1 MNPSLI
7 ADVVRFEI
15 ARSLSPGRLSIWVL
29 LTAFPIV
36 LIGVVRWVI
45 GTADPEILT
54 GMLYVLVPQVTCMLG
69 LLLWGT
75 PAIST
80 ELEGQTW
87 IYLAM
92 RRSGRSMVL
101 VGKYL
106 TAVLWTLSSAL
117 VSITVCCLLMGSASS
132 SETWAAMCILA
143 VLSCVVYGA
152 LYLLIGVVFFRRT
165 MVAAVAYT
173 LAFEVGLGFVPAVI
187 NKILISYRLR
197 GLLADWT
204 GSENIRSAGELMY
217 GVEPTS
223 THLIVLLTTAAA
235 LLVAALFWL
244 RFAEYPTQQDG
255 SA

>member
-7 ADVVRFEI
+7 ADVVRFEL

-29 LTAFPIV
+29 LTAFPIL

-45 GTADPEILT
+45 GTEDPERLGI
-54 GMLYVLVPQVTCMLG
+54 MLYVLVPQVTCILG

-106 TAVLWTLSSAL
+106 TAVLWTLSSAF
-117 VSITVCCLLMGSASS
+117 VSITACCLLMGSASS
-132 SETWAAMCILA
+132 IETWAAMCILA
-143 VLSCVVYGA
+143 VLSCVVHGA
-152 LYLLIGVVFFRRT
+152 LYVLIGVIFFRRT
-165 MVAAVAYT
+165 MVAAVGYT
-173 LAFEVGLGFVPAVI
+173 LAFEVGLGNIPAVI
-187 NKILISYRLR
+187 NKVLISYRLR
-197 GLLADWT
+197 GILADWT
-204 GSENIRSAGELMY
+204 GWDIRSSGELMY
-217 GVEPTS
+217 GVDPTS
-223 THLIVLLTTAAA
+223 THLIVLITMAAG
-235 LLVAALFWL
+235 LLVASLFWL